1 MPMTRNTWAA
11 IAATVV
17 VVAVIILGFRVL
29 GGPSTQRLVQ
39 ADLRTVRAIAQLAG
53 QIDLKW
59 AGSNKVLPANLDQF
73 PSAEKQNPVTNK
85 IFDYHPKSN
94 SGFEVC
100 STFLA
105 NSRNLQPQNT
115 PDPWAHP
122 EGDYCFQFDASQPVP
137 QVPYFY

>member
-1 MPMTRNTWAA
+1 MSRNIWAA
-11 IAATVV
+11 IVATVA

-53 QIDLKW
+53 QIEAKW
-59 AGSNKVLPANLDQF
+59 GSANNTLPSNLDQF
-73 PSAEKQNPVTNK
+73 PTQEKQNPITK
-85 IFDYHPKSN
+85 KLFDYRPKSN
-94 SGFEVC
+94 SEFELC
-100 STFLA
+100 TTFLA
-105 NSRNLQPQNT
+105 NSRNLQPDNT

-122 EGDYCFQFDASQPVP
+122 SGDYCFHFDASQQVP